1 MVAKVVA
8 IKEVIFQAIQVT
20 MQEVMIIEV
29 IHLEMVKRIMDVV
42 EVGMVD
48 HLQVVLHTL
57 DNQQVQVMLIANQ
70 LHLHI
75 HQDVY

>member
-1 MVAKVVA
+1 
-8 IKEVIFQAIQVT
+8 

-48 HLQVVLHTL
+48 HMQVVLHTL
-57 DNQQVQVMLIANQ
+57 DSQQVQVMLIANQ

>member
-1 MVAKVVA
+1 
-8 IKEVIFQAIQVT
+8 
-20 MQEVMIIEV
+20 MQEVMIIEA

-48 HLQVVLHTL
+48 HTQVVLHTL
-57 DNQQVQVMLIANQ
+57 DSQQVQVMLIANQ

>member
-1 MVAKVVA
+1 MVVKEDF
-8 IKEVIFQAIQVT
+8 IKKIIQAIQVP
-20 MQEVMIIEV
+20 MQEVMIIEA

-48 HLQVVLHTL
+48 HMKVVLHTL
-57 DNQQVQVMLIANQ
+57 DNQQVQDMHIVNQ